1 MSAEEDHITALRDSA
16 KAFSRRNPGVARARQ
31 LRDSGG
37 GVNREMWRTMAGVGW
52 PGILVPEEFGG
63 LGLGLR
69 EMGNLLEEI
78 SRDLAPEPLNAAAA
92 MAPLLL
98 TNSDNVEIRDSLLQ
112 QVAAGDA
119 ILAVAWQ
126 EFEGDLA
133 PGAVKTS
140 LDKGRLNGVKRFV
153 VPADAD
159 GYLVS
164 VRSGDGMVICFIKRG
179 VAGLSVTHELAA
191 DGTTLGLLH
200 LDGVEVS
207 EGVVAST
214 RVAARALTLAIESST
229 VLAGAELLGVISRAL
244 EMTLDHMRVRVQFGK
259 PIGAFQA
266 LQHRVSDLYIQQ
278 VVCESV
284 VRDALDS
291 LSSDGSQLSRWASR
305 VKARCS
311 EAAMNMA
318 REVVQLHGAIGY
330 ADECDIGLFVQ
341 KCIVLAS
348 WLGNA
353 CHHRLRYCE
362 MQQASA
368 AA

>member
-37 GVNREMWRTMAGVGW
+37 GVDREMWRTMAEVGW

-69 EMGNLLEEI
+69 EMGSLLEEI
-78 SRDLAPEPLNAAAA
+78 SRDLAPEPLNAAGA

-98 TNSDNVEIRDSLLQ
+98 TNSDNAEIRDSLLQ
-112 QVAAGDA
+112 QLAAGDA

-133 PGAVKTS
+133 PGALKTR

-164 VRSGDGMVICFIKRG
+164 ARSGDGMAICFIERG

-191 DGTTLGLLH
+191 DGTRLGLLH

-207 EGVVAST
+207 AGVVAST
-214 RVAARALTLAIESST
+214 RVATRALTLAIESST
-229 VLAGAELLGVISRAL
+229 VLAGAELLGVTSRAL

-266 LQHRVSDLYIQQ
+266 LQHRVADLYIQQ

-291 LSSDGSQLSRWASR
+291 LNLDRSQLSRWASR

-330 ADECDIGLFVQ
+330 ADECDIGLFAQ
-341 KCIVLAS
+341 KCIVLAA
-348 WLGNA
+348 WLGNG

-362 MQQASA
+362 MERASA
-368 AA
+368 SG